1 MKILIESQIVAIV
14 RVNAGSEN
22 PTNYSYFLLTT
33 ATFKVEGGK
42 LVCCL
47 VKAFILLWATAIA
60 VFRD

>member
-14 RVNAGSEN
+14 RVNALMLVAKI
-22 PTNYSYFLLTT
+22 LLTT